1 MGVRTGVDDELGELR
16 GVLDDLTDGGGG
28 VLAHQHVVVL
38 ETQQREAEDTHEV
51 STG

>member
-1 MGVRTGVDDELGELR
+1 MRTGVDDELGELR

-38 ETQQREAEDTHEV
+38 HTHREAEV